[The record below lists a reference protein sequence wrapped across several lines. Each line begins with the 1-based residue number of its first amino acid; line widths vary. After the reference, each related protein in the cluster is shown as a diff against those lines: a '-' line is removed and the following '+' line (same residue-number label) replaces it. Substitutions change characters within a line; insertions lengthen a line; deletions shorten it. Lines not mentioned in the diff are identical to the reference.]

1 MNPAKRLLGRA
12 RRARPRA
19 AVVSLLAAGAL
30 LGGALAAAPTAS
42 ATSDPLPAAGDPC
55 QGQCLDILTAGENGH
70 ATLAGILLHQTI
82 GTRPAHSADQ
92 IEKYDNLLHDYSGL
106 TPDQLANYFNDASF
120 GVPSGQTES
129 STLTPRSGVTITR
142 DKATGTPHIKGTTRS
157 DTEFGAGYAAGQDRL
172 WLMDILRHVGR
183 GQLSSFAGGAAGNR
197 ALEESLWAVA
207 PYTEADLHAQ
217 LDRVAASGARGAQ
230 AVQDINDYVAGV
242 NAFIDADLDANNYP
256 GEYEL
261 TGHGK
266 NIADFTPTDTVAIAS
281 VVGAIFGSGGGGEV
295 ENALAELALQ
305 QQYGTTA
312 GSAAYRAWRAQNDT
326 EATTTLHTG
335 SFPYAT
341 TPAAPVG
348 TATPDTGTV
357 TAYRH
362 AVNGTGTG
370 ATAATTTATAT
381 AAATSTTARATATT
395 GEGVLPAD
403 LITGEHGMSNAL
415 VVSGDHTASG
425 HPIAVFGP
433 QTGYY
438 APQLLMVQE
447 LDGPGLRSRGA
458 SFPGISFYVE
468 IGRGLDY
475 SWSATS
481 ANQDITDTF
490 AVELCEPSGATPT
503 TASRSYL
510 LRGVCTP
517 FEKLTAHNSWAPTT
531 ADSTAAGSYDLETL
545 RSAYGLVTHVGKS
558 GGKPVAYTALRST
571 YQHELDSVIGFQQ
584 FNDPSVITSATAFQT
599 AAQDVGY
606 TFNWFY
612 ADAHH
617 TAYYNSGVNPVRAAA
632 TDPDKPIW
640 AKPAYEWQGWNPTV
654 NTSAVTPPAQHPH
667 SADQDYYVSWNNKQA
682 AGFTSGWG
690 NGAVHRADLLDS
702 RVSALVTTGGVTR
715 AQLVKAME
723 DAAAT
728 DLRAEEVLP
737 EILRV
742 IDSAA
747 VTDPAL
753 SATVEQLRAWAASG
767 SERREPSKGA
777 GTYDRATAIR
787 VLDAWWPLLVEGVFQ
802 PKLGTAAYQALTAV
816 APINESPSGGQNG
829 SGAVGTGIAAAQAH
843 KGSSFQHGWWSY
855 LDKDLRAVLGNAV
868 ASPLDRTY
876 CGTGTL
882 ASCRNVLLTTLAT
895 AAAVPA
901 ATVYPADASC
911 SAGDQVCADSIVHRA
926 MGGITV
932 PRIAW
937 QNRPTYQQVVEFP
950 ATRSDSLTNLAA
962 GAKATASD
970 YQNAV
975 VVTYPPK
982 QAVDGDWSTRWA
994 SKTVD
999 TAWIT
1004 VDLGAVRRVG
1014 RTALDWSDQY
1024 AVKYTVEVSSDN
1036 AAWTT
1041 VHTTTAGSGG
1051 TENRSFTPV
1060 DARYVR
1066 ITGLVKGTDNRY
1078 SLNEIGI
1085 YAQ

>member
-395 GEGVLPAD
+395 GEESCP
-403 LITGEHGMSNAL
+403 
-415 VVSGDHTASG
+415 
-425 HPIAVFGP
+425 
-433 QTGYY
+433 
-438 APQLLMVQE
+438 
-447 LDGPGLRSRGA
+447 
-458 SFPGISFYVE
+458 
-468 IGRGLDY
+468 
-475 SWSATS
+475 
-481 ANQDITDTF
+481 
-490 AVELCEPSGATPT
+490 PT
-503 TASRSYL
+503 
-510 LRGVCTP
+510 
-517 FEKLTAHNSWAPTT
+517 
-531 ADSTAAGSYDLETL
+531 
-545 RSAYGLVTHVGKS
+545 
-558 GGKPVAYTALRST
+558 
-571 YQHELDSVIGFQQ
+571 
-584 FNDPSVITSATAFQT
+584 
-599 AAQDVGY
+599 
-606 TFNWFY
+606 
-612 ADAHH
+612 
-617 TAYYNSGVNPVRAAA
+617 
-632 TDPDKPIW
+632 
-640 AKPAYEWQGWNPTV
+640 
-654 NTSAVTPPAQHPH
+654 
-667 SADQDYYVSWNNKQA
+667 
-682 AGFTSGWG
+682 
-690 NGAVHRADLLDS
+690 
-702 RVSALVTTGGVTR
+702 
-715 AQLVKAME
+715 
-723 DAAAT
+723 
-728 DLRAEEVLP
+728 
-737 EILRV
+737 
-742 IDSAA
+742 
-747 VTDPAL
+747 
-753 SATVEQLRAWAASG
+753 
-767 SERREPSKGA
+767 
-777 GTYDRATAIR
+777 
-787 VLDAWWPLLVEGVFQ
+787 
-802 PKLGTAAYQALTAV
+802 
-816 APINESPSGGQNG
+816 
-829 SGAVGTGIAAAQAH
+829 
-843 KGSSFQHGWWSY
+843 
-855 LDKDLRAVLGNAV
+855 
-868 ASPLDRTY
+868 
-876 CGTGTL
+876 
-882 ASCRNVLLTTLAT
+882 
-895 AAAVPA
+895 
-901 ATVYPADASC
+901 
-911 SAGDQVCADSIVHRA
+911 
-926 MGGITV
+926 
-932 PRIAW
+932 
-937 QNRPTYQQVVEFP
+937 
-950 ATRSDSLTNLAA
+950 
-962 GAKATASD
+962 
-970 YQNAV
+970 
-975 VVTYPPK
+975 
-982 QAVDGDWSTRWA
+982 
-994 SKTVD
+994 
-999 TAWIT
+999 
-1004 VDLGAVRRVG
+1004 
-1014 RTALDWSDQY
+1014 
-1024 AVKYTVEVSSDN
+1024 
-1036 AAWTT
+1036 
-1041 VHTTTAGSGG
+1041 
-1051 TENRSFTPV
+1051 
-1060 DARYVR
+1060 
-1066 ITGLVKGTDNRY
+1066 
-1078 SLNEIGI
+1078 
-1085 YAQ
+1085 